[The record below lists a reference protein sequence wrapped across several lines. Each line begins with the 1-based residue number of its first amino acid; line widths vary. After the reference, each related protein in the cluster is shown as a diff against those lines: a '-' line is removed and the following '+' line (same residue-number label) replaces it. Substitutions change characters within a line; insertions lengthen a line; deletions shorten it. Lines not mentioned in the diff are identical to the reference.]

1 MKYVA
6 FLGMIGIVISVQLLF
21 FSNREG
27 REFGQRLALVST
39 AITIVSLI
47 LSSVE

>member
-21 FSNREG
+21 FANREG
-27 REFGQRLALVST
+27 QQFGRRLALMST

-47 LSSVE
+47 LWSVE